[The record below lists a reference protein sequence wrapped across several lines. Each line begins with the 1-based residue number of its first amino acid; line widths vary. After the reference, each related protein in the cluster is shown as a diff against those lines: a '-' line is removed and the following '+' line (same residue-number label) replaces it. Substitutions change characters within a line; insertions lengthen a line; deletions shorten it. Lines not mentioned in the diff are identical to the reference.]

1 MLSLFIT
8 LFTTLERL
16 R

>member
-1 MLSLFIT
+1 MLSLFI
-8 LFTTLERL
+8 LIGR